1 MTDMSKVELLL
12 VLALYYFDKGK
23 NIDKFT
29 AKFNQYFK
37 KIFYD
42 VNYTDYLF
50 SLPMG
55 AGKTYLMAAFIYL
68 DLY

>member
-37 KIFYD
+37 KDSCSID
-42 VNYTDYLF
+42 TSSILKSLSLLQKVRPMLYTLKQ
-50 SLPMG
+50 L
-55 AGKTYLMAAFIYL
+55 
-68 DLY
+68 